1 MGLKYNDV
9 RIETVIFF
17 EGLQNPKMS
26 DDLHKLSCYVDR
38 HEEVHTNPSLLSG
51 NTQIHYP
58 HTHTHSTHNVLS
70 VQRAVGGAQQTDS
83 SFQGGE
89 LLRCM

>member
-9 RIETVIFF
+9 RIETVKFF

-58 HTHTHSTHNVLS
+58 HTHTHTVHIMYFLYK
-70 VQRAVGGAQQTDS
+70 
-83 SFQGGE
+83 E
-89 LLRCM
+89 LLAVRSRLTPAFREVSY